1 MSHNFFL
8 LKNLHGKRVN
18 DYTLHLGE
26 VKQLR
31 FSGWKGFKLY
41 VRDSCSILNE
51 SPIIKGIYSIGGKD
65 GVKSWMDLEY
75 NEELKFLKEKEI
87 KNSLILSSNNLDRK
101 LFKYLGNIIPQGG
114 HLMVSYEG
122 EQIIHTNTIKS
133 LNIGIPPVATALGFL
148 IFQGGFQLIKDWY
161 LAEGGHEGPR
171 KLWGEKAPN
180 DTWAQTFYE
189 NTAQQILQF
198 LDRKHNLA
206 HKELQKSAVQRSKE
220 ILEITKKFYKGKLEL
235 QSY

>member
-75 NEELKFLKEKEI
+75 NEELEIPEKSFLPPI
-87 KNSLILSSNNLDRK
+87 KISRGA
-101 LFKYLGNIIPQGG
+101 LFL
-114 HLMVSYEG
+114 
-122 EQIIHTNTIKS
+122 
-133 LNIGIPPVATALGFL
+133 
-148 IFQGGFQLIKDWY
+148 
-161 LAEGGHEGPR
+161 R
-171 KLWGEKAPN
+171 
-180 DTWAQTFYE
+180 
-189 NTAQQILQF
+189 
-198 LDRKHNLA
+198 R
-206 HKELQKSAVQRSKE
+206 
-220 ILEITKKFYKGKLEL
+220 
-235 QSY
+235 